1 MNVKEGIKQ
10 TAIGVLEAEAEVL
23 GALVASVDANFI
35 DAVNLAHGCSGRV
48 ALIGVGKSG
57 HISRKIASTLAS
69 TGTPAFFVNAAEAS
83 HGDMGMLARGDV
95 ALILSNSGE
104 TKEVLLLLPILGQMN
119 IPVIAITGNPDSSL
133 AVFSNYNLPVPK
145 EEVACPL
152 GLAPMSSTT
161 AMLALGDAFAAAIFE
176 KRGFSKE
183 QFARSHPGGALG
195 KQLTL
200 RVKDIMHT
208 GRSMPIVDSKASL
221 LDAIMKIT
229 ETGLGFAIIVNDA
242 NEALGVFT
250 DGDLRRL
257 FETEFNVHKVSIGSF
272 MNKFFKK
279 VSEEK
284 LAFDTLAMM
293 RDLKI
298 NGLPVVDEN
307 NRVVGAVNLH
317 DLLKLG
323 FNL

>member
-1 MNVKEGIKQ
+1 MKVEEGIKQ
-10 TAIGVLEAEAEVL
+10 TAIGVLEAEAQIL
-23 GALVASVDANFI
+23 GALAASIDANFI
-35 DAVNLAHGCSGRV
+35 NAVNLVHGCSGRV

-83 HGDMGMLARGDV
+83 HGDMGMLTRGDV

-104 TKEVLLLLPILGQMN
+104 TKEVLLLLPILEQMK
-119 IPVIAITGNPDSSL
+119 IPVIAITGNPQSSL
-133 AVFSNYNLPVPK
+133 AAFSNYHLSVPE

-176 KRGFSKE
+176 QRGFSSE

-195 KQLTL
+195 KRLTL
-200 RVKDIMHT
+200 YVKDIMHT
-208 GRSMPIVDSKASL
+208 GASIPTVDSKASL
-221 LDAIMKIT
+221 LDVIMKIT
-229 ETGLGFAIIVNDA
+229 ETGLGFAIIINNA

-257 FETEFNVHKVSIGSF
+257 LETDVNVHNASIASV
-272 MNKFFKK
+272 MNKYFKK
-279 VSEEK
+279 VPKEK
-284 LAFDTLAMM
+284 LAFDTLTMM

>member
-1 MNVKEGIKQ
+1 MKVEEGIKQ

-23 GALVASVDANFI
+23 GALVASVDESFI
-35 DAVNLAHGCSGRV
+35 NGVNLVHGCIGRV

-69 TGTPAFFVNAAEAS
+69 TGTPAFFVNAAEAG
-83 HGDMGMLARGDV
+83 HGDMGMLTTGDV

-104 TKEVLLLLPILGQMN
+104 TKEVLSLLPILGQMN
-119 IPVIAITGNPDSSL
+119 IPVIAITGNAQSSL
-133 AVFSNYNLPVPK
+133 AVFANYHLSVPE

-176 KRGFSKE
+176 KRGFSRE

-195 KQLTL
+195 KRLTL
-200 RVKDIMHT
+200 HVKDIMHT
-208 GRSMPIVDSKASL
+208 GASMPIVGSKASL
-221 LDAIMKIT
+221 LDVIMKIT
-229 ETGLGFAIIVNDA
+229 ETGLGFAIIVNDQ

-257 FETEFNVHKVSIGSF
+257 LETGVNVHKASIGSV
-272 MNKFFKK
+272 MNKYFKK
-279 VSEEK
+279 VAKEK
-284 LAFDTLAMM
+284 LAFDTLTMM

-298 NGLPVVDEN
+298 NGLPVVNKN

>member
-1 MNVKEGIKQ
+1 MKVEEGIKQ
-10 TAIGVLEAEAEVL
+10 TAIDVLKAEAQIL
-23 GALVASVDANFI
+23 GALVASIDANFI
-35 DAVNLAHGCSGRV
+35 KAVNLVHGCSGRV

-83 HGDMGMLARGDV
+83 HGDMGMLTRGDV

-104 TKEVLLLLPILGQMN
+104 TKEVLLLLPILEQMK
-119 IPVIAITGNPDSSL
+119 IPVIAITGNPQSSL
-133 AVFSNYNLPVPK
+133 AVFSNYHLSVPE

-176 KRGFSKE
+176 QRGFSSE

-195 KQLTL
+195 KRLTL
-200 RVKDIMHT
+200 NVKDIMHT
-208 GRSMPIVDSKASL
+208 GASIPTVDSKASL
-221 LDAIMKIT
+221 LDVIMKIT
-229 ETGLGFAIIVNDA
+229 ETGLGFAIIINNA

-257 FETEFNVHKVSIGSF
+257 LETDVNVHNASIASV
-272 MNKFFKK
+272 MNKYFKK
-279 VSEEK
+279 VPKEK

>member
-1 MNVKEGIKQ
+1 MKVEEGIKQ
-10 TAIGVLEAEAEVL
+10 TAIGVLEAEAKVL
-23 GALVASVDANFI
+23 GALVASVDESFI
-35 DAVNLAHGCSGRV
+35 NGVNLVHGCIGRV

-69 TGTPAFFVNAAEAS
+69 TGTPAFFVNAAEAG
-83 HGDMGMLARGDV
+83 HGDMGMLTTGDV

-104 TKEVLLLLPILGQMN
+104 TKEVLSLLPILGQMN
-119 IPVIAITGNPDSSL
+119 IPVIAITGNAQSSL
-133 AVFSNYNLPVPK
+133 AVFANYHLSVPE

-176 KRGFSKE
+176 KRGFSRE

-195 KQLTL
+195 KRLTL
-200 RVKDIMHT
+200 HVKDIMHT
-208 GRSMPIVDSKASL
+208 GASMPIVGSKASL
-221 LDAIMKIT
+221 LDVIMKIT
-229 ETGLGFAIIVNDA
+229 ETGLGFAIIVNDQ

-257 FETEFNVHKVSIGSF
+257 LETGVNVHKASIGSV
-272 MNKFFKK
+272 MNKYFKK
-279 VSEEK
+279 VAKEK
-284 LAFDTLAMM
+284 LAFDTLTMM

-298 NGLPVVDEN
+298 NGLPVVNEN